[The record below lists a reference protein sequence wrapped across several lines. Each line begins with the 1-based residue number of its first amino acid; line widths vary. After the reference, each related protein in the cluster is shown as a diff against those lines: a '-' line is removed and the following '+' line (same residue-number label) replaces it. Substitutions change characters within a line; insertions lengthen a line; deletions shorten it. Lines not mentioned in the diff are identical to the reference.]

1 MPLPTCAPGND
12 VERLLFLKILATTS
26 DPVTFNQS
34 VSCSCEV
41 RAHCGFG
48 KCFLVLS
55 KKKKPTLSQ
64 VPIGTWEI
72 YSWWKV
78 SILFN

>member
-55 KKKKPTLSQ
+55 KKKKKTHTFPSTHRYLGNLFLVES
-64 VPIGTWEI
+64 I
-72 YSWWKV
+72 YF
-78 SILFN
+78 I